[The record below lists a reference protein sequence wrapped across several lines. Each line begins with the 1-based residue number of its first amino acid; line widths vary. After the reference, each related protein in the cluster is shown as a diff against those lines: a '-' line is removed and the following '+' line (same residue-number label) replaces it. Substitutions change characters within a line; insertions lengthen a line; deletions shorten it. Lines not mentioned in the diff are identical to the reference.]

1 MSYQQLTEGQR
12 YQLSVLRAQG
22 MSILATAR
30 AIGVH
35 RSTLYRELR
44 RNAGPQGYQPDNAH
58 QHATHRR
65 ASAAKSRLSA
75 DVIQFVE
82 LTLAWWWSPEQISAV
97 GKQIG
102 LMVSHEWI
110 YRHVAADKARGG
122 QLYRHLRQGHKRY
135 RKGASSLRSPIKE
148 ARSIDERPAIVDSR
162 ERLGD
167 WEADTVL
174 GKQGTGALVTLVIA
188 SLAGYGFEIYQ
199 SKLRDKVYNL
209 LLLTMMIP
217 FAALMIPL
225 FSMMAKANLLDT
237 HWAVV
242 LPSVASVYIIFYF
255 RQCTK
260 AFPKELLD
268 AARVDGVKEWQIFV
282 YVFFPVMRSTY
293 AAAFI
298 ITFMANWNNFLWPLI
313 VLQTPDMKTIN
324 LVLSSLSSAYVPDF
338 GVVMIGTVAA
348 TLPTIAVFFAMQKQ
362 FVQGMV
368 GSVK

>member
-1 MSYQQLTEGQR
+1 MTTSNFSRQKIYQGVMYLFLVVIAFVSLFPFFWMVVSSTNTTADINQGKMSFGTALIDNFTKLNQLVDLPQ
-12 YQLSVLRAQG
+12 
-22 MSILATAR
+22 IFWNTA
-30 AIGVH
+30 
-35 RSTLYRELR
+35 
-44 RNAGPQGYQPDNAH
+44 
-58 QHATHRR
+58 
-65 ASAAKSRLSA
+65 K
-75 DVIQFVE
+75 
-82 LTLAWWWSPEQISAV
+82 
-97 GKQIG
+97 
-102 LMVSHEWI
+102 VS
-110 YRHVAADKARGG
+110 
-122 QLYRHLRQGHKRY
+122 L
-135 RKGASSLRSPIKE
+135 
-148 ARSIDERPAIVDSR
+148 
-162 ERLGD
+162 LG
-167 WEADTVL
+167 TFL
-174 GKQGTGALVTLVIA
+174 TLVIA

>member
-135 RKGASSLRSPIKE
+135 RKGA
-148 ARSIDERPAIVDSR
+148 
-162 ERLGD
+162 
-167 WEADTVL
+167 
-174 GKQGTGALVTLVIA
+174 
-188 SLAGYGFEIYQ
+188 
-199 SKLRDKVYNL
+199 
-209 LLLTMMIP
+209 
-217 FAALMIPL
+217 
-225 FSMMAKANLLDT
+225 
-237 HWAVV
+237 
-242 LPSVASVYIIFYF
+242 
-255 RQCTK
+255 
-260 AFPKELLD
+260 
-268 AARVDGVKEWQIFV
+268 
-282 YVFFPVMRSTY
+282 
-293 AAAFI
+293 
-298 ITFMANWNNFLWPLI
+298 
-313 VLQTPDMKTIN
+313 
-324 LVLSSLSSAYVPDF
+324 
-338 GVVMIGTVAA
+338 
-348 TLPTIAVFFAMQKQ
+348 
-362 FVQGMV
+362 
-368 GSVK
+368 

>member
-1 MSYQQLTEGQR
+1 MMYLFLVVAAFISLFPFFWMVVSSTNTTADINQGK
-12 YQLSVLRAQG
+12 LSFGTALFDN
-22 MSILATAR
+22 LA
-30 AIGVH
+30 
-35 RSTLYRELR
+35 
-44 RNAGPQGYQPDNAH
+44 
-58 QHATHRR
+58 
-65 ASAAKSRLSA
+65 KLSQA
-75 DVIQFVE
+75 VDLPLIFWNTTKVSLLGTF
-82 LTLAWWWSPEQISAV
+82 LTLA
-97 GKQIG
+97 
-102 LMVSHEWI
+102 
-110 YRHVAADKARGG
+110 
-122 QLYRHLRQGHKRY
+122 
-135 RKGASSLRSPIKE
+135 
-148 ARSIDERPAIVDSR
+148 
-162 ERLGD
+162 
-167 WEADTVL
+167 
-174 GKQGTGALVTLVIA
+174 IA

-225 FSMMAKANLLDT
+225 FTMMAKANLLDT

-242 LPSVASVYIIFYF
+242 LPSIASVYIIFYF

-268 AARVDGVKEWQIFV
+268 AARVDGVSEWRIFV

-313 VLQTPDMKTIN
+313 VLQSPETKTIN
-324 LVLSSLSSAYVPDF
+324 LVLSSLSSAYIPDF
-338 GVVMIGTVAA
+338 GVVMVGTVVA

>member
-1 MSYQQLTEGQR
+1 MTTSNFSRQKIYQGVMYLFLVVIAFVSLFPFFWMVVSSTNTTADINQGKMSFGSALIDNLTK
-12 YQLSVLRAQG
+12 LSQVVDL
-22 MSILATAR
+22 
-30 AIGVH
+30 
-35 RSTLYRELR
+35 
-44 RNAGPQGYQPDNAH
+44 PQIFWN
-58 QHATHRR
+58 TT
-65 ASAAKSRLSA
+65 K
-75 DVIQFVE
+75 
-82 LTLAWWWSPEQISAV
+82 IS
-97 GKQIG
+97 
-102 LMVSHEWI
+102 L
-110 YRHVAADKARGG
+110 
-122 QLYRHLRQGHKRY
+122 
-135 RKGASSLRSPIKE
+135 
-148 ARSIDERPAIVDSR
+148 
-162 ERLGD
+162 LG
-167 WEADTVL
+167 TFL
-174 GKQGTGALVTLVIA
+174 TLVIA